1 DMGGNTQAAEKN
13 YDAVIKEA
21 GLSLRLAQHF
31 GGMLERSGKTTRAL
45 EIYTKYDAIDEGYG
59 TLDAAKKRMKSG
71 IKPKPEINTPARG
84 AAEALFGLASS
95 LSGQGATESAMV
107 LAQLALYLRPDFPAA
122 ISVVGGILESYQRYD
137 DANNVYKKIPR
148 TSIMYRQAKLRIAA
162 NLERLEQVDAAIKML
177 KEISAENKSDSL
189 ALVELGDVLRRA
201 ERFKDAATAYSQALG
216 RISKIENHHWG
227 IFYSRGIS
235 FERSNNW
242 EKAEDDFLTA
252 LKMEP
257 DQPFVLN
264 YLGYSWIEKKL
275 NLEKAISM
283 IQKAVDLRPRDGYI
297 VDSLGWGLYH
307 LGDFT
312 TAVKKLE
319 RAVLLRPEDP
329 IINDHL
335 GDALWQVGRLR
346 EARFQWE
353 RALTLEPEEKDIEKI
368 KEKLKSGLNAA
379 AQ

>member
-1 DMGGNTQAAEKN
+1 T
-13 YDAVIKEA
+13 
-21 GLSLRLAQHF
+21 
-31 GGMLERSGKTTRAL
+31 
-45 EIYTKYDAIDEGYG
+45 
-59 TLDAAKKRMKSG
+59 
-71 IKPKPEINTPARG
+71 
-84 AAEALFGLASS
+84 
-95 LSGQGATESAMV
+95 QGATESAMV
-107 LAQLALYLRPDFPAA
+107 LAQLALYLYPDFPAA

-137 DANNVYKKIPR
+137 DANSVYKKI
-148 TSIMYRQAKLRIAA
+148 TKSSIMYEQAQLRIAA

-177 KEISAENKSDSL
+177 KEISTENKSNAN

-201 ERFKDAATAYSQALG
+201 ERFSDAATAYSQALG
-216 RISKIENHHWG
+216 RISKIEKHHWG

-235 FERSNNW
+235 FERSGNW
-242 EKAEDDFLTA
+242 KKAEADFLTA
-252 LKMEP
+252 LEMEP

-275 NLEKAISM
+275 NLEKAVSM

-297 VDSLGWGLYH
+297 VDSLGWGLYQ
-307 LGDFT
+307 LGDFA

-335 GDALWQVGRLR
+335 GDALWRVGRLR

-353 RALTLEPEEKDIEKI
+353 RALTLDPEEKDIEKI
-368 KEKLKSGLNAA
+368 KEKLQSGLSAV